1 MSRTLVFMK
10 KMLAILLLLAHF
22 EMHAQSGNKYIPS
35 AKAYID
41 LGKAP
46 YNMKPGMSAAL
57 ACERAI
63 DSLYKTYHGGKVFL
77 PFAYK
82 WDRPHPGLQKG
93 VRLRSNITIEGVGQR
108 LTLIN
113 NCPWFSSDFGTDSL
127 GFEIAGNLD
136 SSMTNIPVFSSAGAK
151 PGDTIYGRFGTA
163 AYDAG
168 EPAVF
173 GWFIIKSVPNA
184 THIILNKPCGAR
196 MQVAGTSSK
205 NRRLIR
211 VHRLVSNVVIRN
223 LELYSNQPYAEA
235 GVYIQGGFNITV
247 DAIRATNP
255 GSGIANFQFCEKCIL
270 KNSTLDSCAQ
280 QGNSNWGRG
289 ITLSECVN
297 CEIRHNRFN
306 KYQGVAVDH
315 EANNPGAKVIGN
327 TFNNNYSN
335 SQRVAMVSLGS
346 GDILLDS
353 NRFTGFQQ
361 TLYDQ
366 VKSFGKVRLRNTTVD
381 KGTPFNYYEQQGV
394 ETSGFLHVGDAK
406 FRDRKTYTKTFVL
419 PVNGTYAVD
428 DLPKGWIIGAT
439 VKVDDNAGITSF
451 YFRRDNSYTNNSVNF
466 ADQLR
471 PGKTISPN
479 VGAGFQIGAGLSKN
493 ALNYTLDK
501 SFMVTTS
508 GAAKRGNNCTVTIV
522 YLEGAT
528 GK

>member
-1 MSRTLVFMK
+1 MK
-10 KMLAILLLLAHF
+10 QIFVLALLFFSVQLY
-22 EMHAQSGNKYIPS
+22 AQPGKKFIPS

-41 LGKAP
+41 LSKPP
-46 YNMKPGMSAAL
+46 YNMKAGMSAAL
-57 ACERAI
+57 ACEQAI
-63 DSLYKTYHGGKVFL
+63 ESLYRTYHGGKVFL
-77 PFAYK
+77 PFPYN
-82 WDRPHPGLQKG
+82 WDRPNPRTQKG

-127 GFEIAGNLD
+127 GFEINGNLE
-136 SSMTNIPVFSSAGAK
+136 SSMTSIPVVSSAGAK
-151 PGDTIYGRFGTA
+151 VGDTVYGRFGTA
-163 AYDAG
+163 PYDAG

-173 GWFIIKSVPNA
+173 GWFTIKAVPNA
-184 THIILNKPCGAR
+184 NHITLSRPCGAQ
-196 MQVAGTSSK
+196 MQVAGTASK

-211 VHRLVSNVVIRN
+211 VRQLVSNVVIKN
-223 LELYSNQPYAEA
+223 LEFYSNRPFAEA
-235 GVYIQGGFNITV
+235 GVYIQGGFFITV
-247 DAIRATNP
+247 DNIRATNP
-255 GSGIANFQFCEKCIL
+255 GTGLANFQFCERCIL
-270 KNSTLDSCAQ
+270 KNSTLDSSSS
-280 QGNSNWGRG
+280 QGNANWGRG
-289 ITLSECVN
+289 VTLSECVN
-297 CEIRHNRFN
+297 CEIRNNRFN
-306 KYQGVAVDH
+306 KYQTVAVDH

-327 TFNNNYSN
+327 TFNNNFNN
-335 SQRVAMVSLGS
+335 SARVAVVSLGS

-366 VKSFGKVRLRNTTVD
+366 VKSFGKVTLRNTTVD

-471 PGKTISPN
+471 PGKAIAPN
-479 VGAGFQIGAGLSKN
+479 VGASFQLGAGLSKN

-501 SFMVTTS
+501 SFVVTTS
-508 GAAKRGNNCTVTIV
+508 GAVKRGNNCTITIT
-522 YLEGAT
+522 YLEGGA